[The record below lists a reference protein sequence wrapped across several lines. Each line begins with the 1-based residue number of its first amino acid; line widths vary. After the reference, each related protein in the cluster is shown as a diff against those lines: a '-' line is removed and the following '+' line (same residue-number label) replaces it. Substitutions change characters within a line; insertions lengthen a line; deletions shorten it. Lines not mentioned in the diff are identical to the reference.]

1 MNHVTV
7 ELQSWLSAASIDGG
21 VRALRPDYRALLV
34 LADDLEPGPSDAVSE
49 RMLAAAEE
57 RAREL
62 FRQAPVLE
70 HPHVLAWREAF
81 RDFGAKPR
89 RTRPSM
95 EALLRR
101 LDEGLPRIN
110 RLADAYNAISIA
122 HVVPIGGEDVS
133 AYRGPLRLV
142 RATGGETFDTVAG
155 GEPALENPEP
165 GEVVWR
171 DNDGVTCRRWNWR
184 QCTRTRLTEQTTKAV
199 FLLDALSPMT
209 DTALRAAA
217 NELMVDLRT
226 LSPQARFT
234 TRLLP

>member
-1 MNHVTV
+1 MNYVTV
-7 ELQSWLSAASIDGG
+7 ELQSWLSAASIDEG

-57 RAREL
+57 RARVL
-62 FRQAPVLE
+62 FRQTSVLE

-81 RDFGAKPR
+81 RDFGAKPQ

-133 AYRGPLRLV
+133 AYRGPLRLL
-142 RATGGETFDTVAG
+142 RASGDETFDTVAG
-155 GEPALENPEP
+155 GEPVLENPEP
-165 GEVVWR
+165 GEVTWR

-184 QCTRTRLTEQTTKAV
+184 QCTRTRLTEETTKAV
-199 FLLDALSPMT
+199 FLLDALAPMT

-226 LSPQARFT
+226 LSPEARFT
-234 TRLLP
+234 TRLL